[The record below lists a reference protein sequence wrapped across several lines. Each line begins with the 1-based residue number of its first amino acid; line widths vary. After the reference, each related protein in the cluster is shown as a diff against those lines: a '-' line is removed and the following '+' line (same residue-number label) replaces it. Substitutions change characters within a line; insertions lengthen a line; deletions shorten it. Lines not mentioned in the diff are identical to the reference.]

1 MKKVKWTYVSGCIV
15 AIGFPV
21 FFLLIGIWT
30 GDWGYALW
38 SVPPALMTIW
48 GALVVSR
55 KQKVVK
61 D

>member
-1 MKKVKWTYVSGCIV
+1 MGKVKVRHISGFIV
-15 AIGFPV
+15 AVGFPV
-21 FFLLIGIWT
+21 LFLIIGIWT
-30 GDWGYALW
+30 REWMYVLW
-38 SVPPALMTIW
+38 SLPPALMTIW